1 MKRVIDPGY
10 IFSYPHLIPIPNRKK
25 ASKARKMNHFA
36 TTSNLKEE
44 PNRIPEEMPGRSSD
58 DMPSAEAVSY
68 PNHTEDMLQTS
79 SQHGRK
85 SPPRRS
91 ARASGRLDRTTI
103 MIIVIIGMTM
113 ITQIPVCFV
122 YGINYFL
129 FWDDSKSRIHM
140 PDYIDILLHWLL
152 LLNSAA
158 DPVIYGLM
166 NPPFRRAYL
175 KFINS
180 LRYIMTKRTRDNTVT
195 RNAESYLYK

>member
-1 MKRVIDPGY
+1 
-10 IFSYPHLIPIPNRKK
+10 
-25 ASKARKMNHFA
+25 MNHFA
-36 TTSNLKEE
+36 TTSQLKEE
-44 PNRIPEEMPGRSSD
+44 PNKITGELQGRSSE

-68 PNHTEDMLQTS
+68 PNHSEDMLQN
-79 SQHGRK
+79 SQYGRK
-85 SPPRRS
+85 SPPRRCPHVTT
-91 ARASGRLDRTTI
+91 GRLDRTTI

-122 YGINYFL
+122 YAINYFL
-129 FWDDSKSRIHM
+129 FGDDSKSRIHM

-175 KFINS
+175 KFFNS
-180 LRYIMTKRTRDNTVT
+180 LKYFLNKPTRDNVTT
-195 RNAESYLYK
+195 RNKSYLYK